1 MPQRSAK
8 LRVTTKDV
16 AARAGVSQPTVSLV
30 LSRSAHARV
39 APETR
44 ERVLKAAAELGY
56 RPNVLARGLVQ
67 RRSYALGIIVP
78 DIRNPFFADVI
89 SGAERVAAE
98 EGYAVLLCEAGDA
111 IPAERHLET
120 LHGRLI
126 DGVILDA
133 VGAAALDE
141 NMLQGLNVVLIDEP
155 PGGRWP
161 GVATDAAGAGRLA
174 AEHLLA
180 LGHRRFAFIGPAVD
194 VHGLRLR
201 ERGFVQALRSAG
213 VALESAALRR
223 APATVAGGQAA
234 MRALLADAAAGGL
247 PRPTALFCANDLV
260 ALGAL
265 KACATAGARVP
276 ETLSI
281 VGCDDIEM
289 ARLVTPELTTVA
301 VPARELGARAARLL
315 IRQLA
320 DPPDAKP
327 DAKPDA
333 GRPSQRPL
341 PVRLVTRG
349 STAAPPPPDDAAAV
363 ARAPQRPRRVPRKG
377 GR

>member
-67 RRSYALGIIVP
+67 RRSYALGVIVP

-111 IPAERHLET
+111 AGSAERHLET

-133 VGAAALDE
+133 VGAAAMDDDL
-141 NMLQGLNVVLIDEP
+141 LRGLNVVLIDEP
-155 PGGRWP
+155 PVGRWP
-161 GVATDAAGAGRLA
+161 GVATD
-174 AEHLLA
+174 
-180 LGHRRFAFIGPAVD
+180 
-194 VHGLRLR
+194 
-201 ERGFVQALRSAG
+201 
-213 VALESAALRR
+213 
-223 APATVAGGQAA
+223 
-234 MRALLADAAAGGL
+234 
-247 PRPTALFCANDLV
+247 
-260 ALGAL
+260 
-265 KACATAGARVP
+265 
-276 ETLSI
+276 
-281 VGCDDIEM
+281 
-289 ARLVTPELTTVA
+289 
-301 VPARELGARAARLL
+301 
-315 IRQLA
+315 
-320 DPPDAKP
+320 
-327 DAKPDA
+327 
-333 GRPSQRPL
+333 
-341 PVRLVTRG
+341 
-349 STAAPPPPDDAAAV
+349 
-363 ARAPQRPRRVPRKG
+363 
-377 GR
+377 